1 MTSVRMVRAD
11 RGSRTPRA
19 RKPAVF
25 LDRDGTLTEPR
36 HYPSR
41 PSDLVLQPG
50 IGPWLRALRE
60 HHGAALVV
68 VTNQSGLARGMFT
81 GLDLAAMHRHLR
93 TELTAVDVELDAIY
107 TCPHHV
113 DGVVT
118 GLARSCSCRKPEPG
132 LLLRAAAELRLDL
145 SRSWMIGDFA
155 TDVEAGNRAGCRTAW
170 VGPRAAVTA
179 TTGELPVPTLRSA
192 TTAEALQAICRD
204 LDV

>member
-1 MTSVRMVRAD
+1 MTSVRIARVD
-11 RGSRTPRA
+11 RGSRTRRA

-50 IGPWLRALRE
+50 IGPWLRTLRQD
-60 HHGAALVV
+60 HGAALVV

-93 TELTAVDVELDAIY
+93 AELTAVDVELDAIY

-113 DGVVT
+113 DGVVP
-118 GLARSCSCRKPEPG
+118 GLARNCSCRKPEPG

-145 SRSWMIGDFA
+145 SQSWMIGDFA

-170 VGPRAAVTA
+170 VGPEAAVTA
-179 TTGELPVPTLRSA
+179 TTGALPVPTLRSA

-204 LDV
+204 LGV